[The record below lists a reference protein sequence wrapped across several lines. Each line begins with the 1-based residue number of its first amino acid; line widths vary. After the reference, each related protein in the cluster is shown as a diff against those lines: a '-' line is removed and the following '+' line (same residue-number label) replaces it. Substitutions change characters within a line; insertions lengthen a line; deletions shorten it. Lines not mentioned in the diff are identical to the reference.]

1 MGEIGRAA
9 GGEPQGNASLGR
21 NCKKVHICLKLKMY
35 LSFIAKKFVFVLPS
49 SRGRATRQRL
59 FFLLLL
65 KMFNSI
71 KQKNTIIRMPS
82 SSHKTTPLL
91 VKRKKLSCTWFTR
104 KQQLFA
110 SKVHKFLVLCSQQGD
125 RSFAHMLLQFV
136 FHLVYQEA
144 TAVWLNKKTITC
156 GTFSSSSVHMVCH
169 QVTE

>member
-91 VKRKKLSCTWFTR
+91 VKRKKT
-104 KQQLFA
+104 
-110 SKVHKFLVLCSQQGD
+110 FL
-125 RSFAHMLLQFV
+125 
-136 FHLVYQEA
+136 HLVYQEA
-144 TAVWLNKKTITC
+144 TAVCLKSTQV
-156 GTFSSSSVHMVCH
+156 FS
-169 QVTE
+169 TLFTTR